1 MSGLGFFVRT
11 GNILTEIGLG
21 DPLIPIKVIGE
32 SDFVTSYLS
41 LAGQGMR
48 AESLVQTLRRKL
60 SGYRAKTHKLDVCT
74 NLVHFFT

>member
-1 MSGLGFFVRT
+1 MMEDTAGAGVQMDGART
-11 GNILTEIGLG
+11 WPEVQHNAG
-21 DPLIPIKVIGE
+21 PL
-32 SDFVTSYLS
+32 
-41 LAGQGMR
+41 R